1 MQNKKHNHSNKAN
14 IIKEQKRQSFGD
26 KQENIDR
33 RSKSYHVDMNSEQ
46 YYLDETLNMKQN
58 PKLNDSKE
66 KLSEEENNL
75 SNEYNNSSMIFQKNQ
90 EQTNDILSYNIS
102 DDKFLKFL
110 NKYLNY
116 LEENNELNESKT
128 DNEKEIPLDNNETNK
143 LFLQKIFYKY
153 KKKCF
158 DFENLQQKFLKQ
170 IHLMK
175 FKEKNLQK
183 VIFCKNNFK
192 KSSENFS
199 KRSRNNKFE

>member
-26 KQENIDR
+26 KQENVDR
-33 RSKSYHVDMNSEQ
+33 RSKSYHVDLNSEQ